1 MKDQDLERLGLKI
14 VCPDA
19 YELAKFDKEEF
30 IKIRR
35 NSFGASDSSILL
47 GVNPFSDIHKLIEQK
62 CAQGVTQEELEIG
75 EKENVRKGAD
85 LEPLIL
91 NKFEHWSGFD
101 TYKPDAMYQ
110 LVACPELT
118 VNFDGIICLDKTYI
132 PVEAKFVS
140 TYATKYWNKSKSIKA
155 AHEGFPVRCAGRDI
169 QTHVRDTADAY
180 GIPPYYFTQ
189 IQQQLFALNSP
200 FGYLA
205 ALFDKGWELLVFK
218 IFADPATQTA
228 LLDISRDVWK
238 TIEDRKK
245 AS

>member
-1 MKDQDLERLGLKI
+1 MKDQDLEKLGLKI
-14 VCPDA
+14 VCADA
-19 YELAKFDKEEF
+19 YELAKFDKEKF
-30 IKIRR
+30 IELRR

-47 GVNPFSDIHKLIEQK
+47 GVNPFTDINKLVEQK
-62 CAQGVTQEELEIG
+62 CSKSVTKEELEIS

-91 NKFEHWSGFD
+91 NKFEHWSEFD

-110 LVACPELT
+110 IELHQQLT
-118 VNFDGIICLDKTYI
+118 VNFDGIICLDSTYI

-140 TYATKYWNKSKSIKA
+140 VYAHKYWDRSKAIKA
-155 AHEGFPVRCAGRDI
+155 IYEGFPARCAGKNI
-169 QTHVRDTADAY
+169 KEHITDTASAY

-189 IQQQLFALNSP
+189 IQQQLFALNAP

-205 ALFDKGWELLVFK
+205 ALFDKGWELLVYK
-218 IFADPATQTA
+218 IYADKPTQDT
-228 LLDISRDVWK
+228 LLYISKDVWN
-238 TIEDRKK
+238 TIEEKRK

>member
-1 MKDQDLERLGLKI
+1 MKDQDLEVMGLEI

-19 YELAKFDKEEF
+19 YELAKFNKPKF
-30 IKIRR
+30 IEIRR

-47 GVNPFSDIHKLIEQK
+47 GVNPFEDIHSLIEKK
-62 CAQGVTQEELEIG
+62 CATEITKEELEIG

-91 NKFEHWSGFD
+91 NKFESWAGFD
-101 TYKPDAMYQ
+101 TYKPDAMYKVTVQ
-110 LVACPELT
+110 PQLT
-118 VNFDGIICLDKTYI
+118 VNFDGIIELDKTYI

-140 TYATKYWNKSKSIKA
+140 VFAHKYWNRAKAIKA
-155 AHEGFPVRCAGRDI
+155 PYEGVPIRCAGRDI
-169 QTHVRDTADAY
+169 QTHINDTADAY

-189 IQQQLFALNSP
+189 IQQQLFALNAP

-205 ALFDKGWELLVFK
+205 ALFDKGWELLVYK
-218 IFADPATQTA
+218 IFADTPTQMA
-228 LLDISRDVWK
+228 LLETSATAWK
-238 TIEDRKK
+238 VVEEKR

>member
-1 MKDQDLERLGLKI
+1 MKDQDLEVMGLEI
-14 VCPDA
+14 TCPDA
-19 YELAKFDKEEF
+19 YELAKFNKDEF

-47 GVNPFSDIHKLIEQK
+47 GVNPFDDIHKLIEKK
-62 CAQGVTQEELEIG
+62 CATEITDEEREIG

-91 NKFEHWSGFD
+91 NKFESWSKFD
-101 TYKPDAMYQ
+101 TYKPDAMYKIKVQ
-110 LVACPELT
+110 PQLT
-118 VNFDGIICLDKTYI
+118 VNFDGVIKLDQVFI

-140 TYATKYWNKSKSIKA
+140 VFAHKYWNRAKAIKA
-155 AHEGFPVRCAGRDI
+155 PHEGMPIRCAGKDI
-169 QTHVRDTADAY
+169 QTHIKDTADAY

-189 IQQQLFALNSP
+189 VQQQLFALNAP

-205 ALFDKGWELLVFK
+205 ALFDKGWELLVYK
-218 IFADPATQTA
+218 IFADNPTQMA
-228 LLDISRDVWK
+228 LIDISARAWK
-238 TIEDRKK
+238 TVEEKR

>member
-1 MKDQDLERLGLKI
+1 MNDHDLEKAGLTI
-14 VCPDA
+14 TCPDA

-30 IKIRR
+30 IKVRR
-35 NSFGASDSSILL
+35 NSFGASDSSVLL
-47 GVNPFSDIHKLIEQK
+47 GVNPFTKVEDLIKQK
-62 CAQGVTQEELEIG
+62 CSTEITKEELEVG

-110 LVACPELT
+110 LNLHPQLS
-118 VNFDGIICLDKTYI
+118 VNFDGIIELENIYI

-140 TYATKYWNKSKSIKA
+140 VFAHKYWDRSKAIKA
-155 AHEGFPVRCAGRDI
+155 PHEGLPIRCAGKTIVDHI
-169 QTHVRDTADAY
+169 TDTASLY

-189 IQQQLFALNSP
+189 IQQQMLALNAP

-218 IFADPATQTA
+218 IFSDGITQHA
-228 LLDISRDVWK
+228 LIDISATNWK
-238 TIEDRKK
+238 LIEARK

>member
-1 MKDQDLERLGLKI
+1 MKDQDLEQLGLKI

-19 YELAKFDKEEF
+19 YELAKFNKEEF
-30 IKIRR
+30 IKVRR
-35 NSFGASDSSILL
+35 NSFGASDSSVLL
-47 GVNPFSDIHKLIEQK
+47 GVNPFVDRNKLIEQK
-62 CAQGVTQEELEIG
+62 CAKEITQEELEVG

-91 NKFEHWSGFD
+91 NKFEQWSKFD

-110 LVACPELT
+110 IELHPQLT

-140 TYATKYWNKSKSIKA
+140 TYATKYWNKSKAIKA
-155 AHEGFPVRCAGRDI
+155 PHEGFPVRCAGRDI
-169 QTHVRDTADAY
+169 KAHVQDNAEAY
-180 GIPPYYFTQ
+180 GIPPYYYTQ
-189 IQQQLFALNSP
+189 IQQQLFALSAP

-218 IFADPATQTA
+218 IFADTATQYA
-228 LLDISRDVWK
+228 LLDISKDVWN
-238 TIEDRKK
+238 TIEEKK
-245 AS
+245 ATI